1 MIRPS
6 WILLIISI
14 FMASSLLYCL
24 NRMSYYRANYNI
36 LKKQQQYYVKQS
48 QYLVKRNELMMKSI
62 DLEQHKMNEVRY
74 ENIGIHDKRITPKYF
89 EWLCT
94 IATCKQQSSSSS

>member
-14 FMASSLLYCL
+14 LMVASLLYCL
-24 NRMSYYRANYNI
+24 NKMSYYKAHYNI

-48 QYLVKRNELMMKSI
+48 QYLVKRNEQMIKLI
-62 DLEQHKMNEVRY
+62 DLEQHKMTGVRY
-74 ENIGIHDKRITPKYF
+74 ENIGIRDKRITPKYF
-89 EWLCT
+89 EWLCSL
-94 IATCKQQSSSSS
+94 ATCK